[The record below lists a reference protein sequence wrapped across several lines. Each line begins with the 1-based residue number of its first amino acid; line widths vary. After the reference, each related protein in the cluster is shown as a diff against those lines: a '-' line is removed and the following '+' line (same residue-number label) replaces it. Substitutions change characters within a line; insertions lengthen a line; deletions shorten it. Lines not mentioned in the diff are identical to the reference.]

1 MIGFC
6 RTVTVSAEFPD
17 DETVRMR
24 GSLAD
29 HIYAMEL
36 EVHIRIADGVIMAIE
51 GAMKRVTTPWCGDAV
66 PVLQQ
71 AVGRSVRERGW
82 ISRVNRDIGRQ
93 GCEHFAAILVE
104 CGRCLDTARLSRE
117 VGARLAEN
125 PTRSPADAAAA
136 WVGDHPEAWRL
147 QESLAS

>member
-6 RTVTVSAEFPD
+6 RTVTVSGEFPD

-29 HIYAMEL
+29 HIYAMEI
-36 EVHIRIADGVIMAIE
+36 EVDIRVADGVVTAID
-51 GAMKRVTTPWCGDAV
+51 GTMKRVTTPWCGDAV
-66 PVLQQ
+66 PVLQT
-71 AVGRSVRERGW
+71 AVGMSVRERGW

-104 CGRCLDTARLSRE
+104 CGRCLDTVRLSSG
-117 VGARLAEN
+117 VGTRLAGDPSE
-125 PTRSPADAAAA
+125 PVTDAAAA
-136 WVGDHPEAWRL
+136 WIDEHSEAWVL
-147 QESLAS
+147 SATESS

>member
-6 RTVTVSAEFPD
+6 RTVTVSAEIPD
-17 DETVRMR
+17 DETIRMR

-36 EVHIRIADGVIMAIE
+36 GVDIRIADGVITAID
-51 GAMKRVTTPWCGDAV
+51 GTMKRVTTPWCGDAV
-66 PVLQQ
+66 PVLQK
-71 AVGRSVRERGW
+71 AVGMSVREQGW

-117 VGARLAEN
+117 LSARLSEDPSFSA
-125 PTRSPADAAAA
+125 ADAAAA
-136 WVGDHPEAWRL
+136 WIDEHPEAWTL
-147 QESLAS
+147 SAVESP

>member
-17 DETVRMR
+17 EEGIRMR

-36 EVHIRIADGVIMAIE
+36 EVDIRIADGVITAID
-51 GAMKRVTTPWCGDAV
+51 GTMKRVTTPWCGDAV
-66 PVLQQ
+66 PVLQK
-71 AVGRSVRERGW
+71 AVGMSVREEGW
-82 ISRVNRDIGRQ
+82 ISKINRDIGRQ

-104 CGRCLDTARLSRE
+104 CGRCLDTARLCRGV
-117 VGARLAEN
+117 VGRLAGDPSRPVMN
-125 PTRSPADAAAA
+125 VAAA
-136 WVGDHPEAWRL
+136 WIDEHPEAWIL
-147 QESLAS
+147 SATESS